1 MVQQIF
7 QQITNLIKL
16 VGSRLKPYL
25 RYFILGGTLLF
36 VAKAFKEH
44 WQEVAAIRIDTAG
57 AVMLANALGVTLISH
72 IWAGW
77 VWLWILREFNQS
89 VDTAWGIR
97 VFLKTNIG
105 KYLPG
110 NIWHFWGR
118 IQATRSHG
126 VPTAIA
132 TLSVLLEPLLMA
144 AAALLIALM
153 GSLPGNRIL
162 QFFSLAAILMTVH
175 PKILNTLVKYV
186 GRLKGL
192 GPKIEVMEITN
203 TNHKDSQ
210 FSTNS
215 LKPEKDFNSTPKI
228 KRYPLLPL
236 LGEIGFLGWRGGGFL
251 LTLMALAPLNF
262 REIPQLLS
270 AFSLAY
276 VLGLVIPG
284 APGGLGVFEATAI
297 ALLDRRFSPALIVS
311 AVAFYRLIS
320 ILAEAIGA
328 GLAWLD
334 ERR

>member
-1 MVQQIF
+1 MVQQFF
-7 QQITNLIKL
+7 QRITNLIKL
-16 VGSRLKPYL
+16 VGSRFKPYL

-44 WQEVAAIRIDTAG
+44 WQEVAAIRIDGGG
-57 AVMLANALGVTLISH
+57 AVMLAIALGVTLLSH

-118 IQATRSHG
+118 IQATRDRG

-162 QFFSLAAILMTVH
+162 QVFSLAAILMTVH

-192 GPKIEVMEITN
+192 GGKIEEP
-203 TNHKDSQ
+203 DSGNINQDNNQ
-210 FSTNS
+210 FI
-215 LKPEKDFNSTPKI
+215 I

-236 LGEIGFLGWRGGGFL
+236 LGEIGFLALRGSGFL
-251 LTLMALAPLNF
+251 FTLTALAPINF
-262 REIPQLLS
+262 SEIPQLLS

-297 ALLDRRFSPALIVS
+297 ALLDRRFSPGLIVS